1 MSEKGEGIMKSKK
14 EVLKILKEEFPH
26 LKEKFNVKNI
36 GLFGSYARGEQSETS
51 DIDLLVEF
59 EKPIDFFKL
68 VELEDYLSKMLG
80 AKVEIA
86 TPGALKE
93 RIKPYIMRDVS
104 YV

>member
-1 MSEKGEGIMKSKK
+1 MKTKK
-14 EVLKILKEEFPH
+14 EILKILKEEFPH
-26 LKEKFNVKNI
+26 LKEKFNVKTI
-36 GLFGSYARGEQSETS
+36 GLFGSYARGEQLETS

-80 AKVEIA
+80 AKVEIV

-93 RIKPYIMRDVS
+93 RIKPYIMRDVA